1 MPPSES
7 KQGLSWIASLGFAAL
22 GIVASLL
29 AYAVLSSTTN
39 PRFWLVARETFALP
53 AQIVSIAYFC
63 WAALSEEIAK
73 ALGALSARLTS
84 SRLSWWT
91 IAAFVGAAFGLI
103 ERVLLMM
110 SWTPEF
116 LARVPP
122 AVGTALNIS
131 AVFSHAALCVLS
143 VAIAL
148 ALGGSWRGWILGVIA
163 AGALHAA
170 HNLLPRFIDLGWAY
184 ARPTISAVIMLSILI
199 ATFVLRDRI
208 AQGTAQRSA

>member
-1 MPPSES
+1 MRPSDN

-22 GIVASLL
+22 GIAASLL

-39 PRFWLVARETFALP
+39 PRFWVVARETFALP

-116 LARVPP
+116 LAQVPP

-131 AVFSHAALCVLS
+131 AVFSHAALCVCLS
-143 VAIAL
+143 PSRLRL
-148 ALGGSWRGWILGVIA
+148 AEAGA
-163 AGALHAA
+163 AGCSALSRRA
-170 HNLLPRFIDLGWAY
+170 RFTLRTTYSRASSTSAGHTLG
-184 ARPTISAVIMLSILI
+184 PPSPP
-199 ATFVLRDRI
+199 
-208 AQGTAQRSA
+208 

>member
-1 MPPSES
+1 MGLRPSDN

-22 GIVASLL
+22 GIAASLL
-29 AYAVLSSTTN
+29 AYAVLSSTTHS
-39 PRFWLVARETFALP
+39 RFWVVARGETFGLP

-91 IAAFVGAAFGLI
+91 IAAFVGATFGLI
-103 ERVLLMM
+103 ERVLLMI

-116 LARVPP
+116 LAQVPP

-143 VAIAL
+143 VGIAL
-148 ALGGSWRGWILGVIA
+148 ALRGSWRSWILGVIA

-170 HNLLPRFIDLGWAY
+170 YNLLPRFIDLGWAY
-184 ARPTISAVIMLSILI
+184 ARPTISVVIMLTILI
-199 ATFVLRDRI
+199 VTFVLRDRI
-208 AQGTAQRSA
+208 AHRAA